1 MFIEANNW
9 FFSALVQANAALIA
23 IVSAFVINKALNEYE
38 NIHALDTEFNDV
50 FYKVRYLINSLPKT
64 QTCHTV
70 KKIDLEQA
78 KQIGSTRSDLSKWQ
92 IDSIENYN
100 ALVRVYLKET
110 NKRERISI
118 LRKWMHYVYLLIL
131 ILVIIPACFIY
142 PEGVKGIQ
150 ITNNSEDILRTLLS
164 LKSIFLVVTYIM
176 ILIGL
181 SFIKR
186 ALNKV
191 IEANTTRIKSIHI
204 VFNEFSNVQLINST
218 LSSIIDEK

>member
-50 FYKVRYLINSLPKT
+50 FYKVRSLINGLPQV
-64 QTCHTV
+64 QTCHIV
-70 KKIDLEQA
+70 KKITIEQA
-78 KQIGSTRSDLSKWQ
+78 KQIGSSRSNLANWQ
-92 IDSIENYN
+92 NDSIENYN
-100 ALVRVYLKET
+100 ALVRLYLKET

-131 ILVIIPACFIY
+131 VLVIIPACFIF

-150 ITNNSEDILRTLLS
+150 IICNLKVILSTLLS
-164 LKSIFLVVTYIM
+164 LKSIVLVVTYIM

-181 SFIKR
+181 SFIKK

-191 IEANTTRIKSIHI
+191 IEANASRVQSIRN
-204 VFNEFSNVQLINST
+204 VFDEFSNVQQINSVLT
-218 LSSIIDEK
+218 SIIDEK